1 MRYTW
6 DPKKAR
12 LNKEKH
18 GITFPEAIRIFD
30 QYTFEQI
37 DDRED
42 YGEERIFAMGLYR
55 DRVLV
60 VIYADHGDI
69 RRIISARKAKRHE
82 EAIFWEAKGAEPR
95 Q

>member
-6 DPKKAR
+6 DPKEAS
-12 LNKEKH
+12 LNEEKH
-18 GITFPEAIRIFD
+18 GITFAQATRIFE

-60 VIYADHGDI
+60 VIYVDHGGH
-69 RRIISARKAKRHE
+69 RRIVSARKAKRHE
-82 EAIFWEAKGAEPR
+82 EAIYWEARGAAPR
-95 Q
+95 R